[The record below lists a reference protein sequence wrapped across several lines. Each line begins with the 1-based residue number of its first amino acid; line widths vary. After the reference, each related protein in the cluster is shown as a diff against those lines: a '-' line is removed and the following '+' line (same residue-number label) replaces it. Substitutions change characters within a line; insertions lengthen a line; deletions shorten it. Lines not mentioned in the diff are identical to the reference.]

1 MNKMMS
7 KFAEVLY
14 QLAKQLN
21 TETRLIPLVHSA
33 LEGAGK
39 LLSAPMGFL
48 VIFNPEGNPTDTL
61 QQAIPALDKLD
72 KNSEEWLIWLYS
84 GVVGLIYHSQRTVIL
99 SNIAVDPRW
108 GNLRK
113 AGILPTDGSALG
125 FPLIYQDQVV
135 GVMVFLHPQTG
146 HFESDISGLADE
158 IGILCAGH
166 IHKALLLRWANSQDI
181 RDKLEQAQ
189 FQRDLSAMIYHD
201 LRVPLQTLRAST
213 SKLAELL
220 ANHQDMTIL
229 NLLQINIR
237 SVRQLRRLIDN
248 LLDMER
254 IESGESFIKTD
265 WANLHDIM
273 SNAVEL
279 VQPLAV
285 EANQHFQ
292 FIFADN
298 LPPLS
303 LDADMILR
311 VIVNLIENALKYTPS
326 GGLITIGARI
336 KDNKVW
342 VNVQDSGEGIP
353 KELQESIFEKFNRAH
368 QETHHKSV
376 GLGLTFCRLA
386 IKAHQGEIWVES
398 EVGKG
403 SNFIFTLPLPFNDA
417 DNASDESQLA
427 STA

>member
-1 MNKMMS
+1 MKRDMS

-14 QLAKQLN
+14 PFAKQLN
-21 TETRLIPLVHSA
+21 TETRLAPLAHSV
-33 LEGAGK
+33 LGGAGK
-39 LLSAPMGFL
+39 LLHAPTGFL
-48 VIFNPEGNPTDTL
+48 VMFNAEGNPTDTI
-61 QQAIPALDKLD
+61 QYNIASLDKLD
-72 KNSEEWLIWLYS
+72 KESEEWLLWLYS
-84 GVVGLIYHSQRTVIL
+84 GAVGLIYHSQRTVIL

-108 GNLRK
+108 GNLRR
-113 AGILPTDGSALG
+113 ANILPSDGSALG
-125 FPLIYQDQVV
+125 IPLIYQDQVM

-146 HFESDISGLADE
+146 HFESDVIPLADE

-166 IHKALLLRWANSQDI
+166 LHKALLLRWANSQDI
-181 RDKLEQAQ
+181 RDKLDQAQ

-220 ANHQDMTIL
+220 ANHNDMTIL

-254 IESGESFIKTD
+254 IESGESFIKMD
-265 WANLHDIM
+265 WTNLHDIM

-279 VQPLAV
+279 VQPLAI

-292 FIFADN
+292 FILADN

-336 KDNKVW
+336 KDNMVW
-342 VNVQDSGEGIP
+342 VNVQDSGDGIP
-353 KELQESIFEKFNRAH
+353 KELQEKIFEKFNRAH
-368 QETHHKSV
+368 QESHPKSV
-376 GLGLTFCRLA
+376 GLGLTFCKLA
-386 IKAHQGEIWVES
+386 INAHRGRIWVES

-417 DNASDESQLA
+417 DNASNESQLA